1 MEFKRALTRT
11 HVHSKYT
18 ASENAVVVCMI
29 LFESHVCF
37 LSLLP
42 YSTCFNR
49 IDLPNYTSKKQM
61 FERLKAAVT
70 LCGGFGIE

>member
-11 HVHSKYT
+11 HVHSKYA

-37 LSLLP
+37 LAP
-42 YSTCFNR
+42 RATQY
-49 IDLPNYTSKKQM
+49 M
-61 FERLKAAVT
+61 FQSYRFAKLHVKEANVRAPQSSCNIVWRLWY
-70 LCGGFGIE
+70 